1 MLLSTLVRAGVQ
13 VEPITYVASTQQK
26 ASTAGGA
33 GSFTWTRSFLAG
45 DLIVFSVATEDSTAA
60 TTATVDT
67 NSPITYTEMETTTTT
82 VKRRLRFFS
91 YVMPSSASS
100 IDIATNFSF
109 ASGEYEVITVS
120 LLRGAKTTVPI
131 FYDQLQTTT
140 SGNIDLKKGGVL
152 IAHGLGFDDTSTD
165 GISINNDIGTQIA
178 NSSFI
183 GGFAS
188 IQTRK
193 VVDTS
198 TETLTLSNTASTP
211 TFHFIYALSFEPE

>member
-1 MLLSTLVRAGVQ
+1 
-13 VEPITYVASTQQK
+13 
-26 ASTAGGA
+26 
-33 GSFTWTRSFLAG
+33 
-45 DLIVFSVATEDSTAA
+45 
-60 TTATVDT
+60 
-67 NSPITYTEMETTTTT
+67 
-82 VKRRLRFFS
+82 
-91 YVMPSSASS
+91 MPSSASS

-178 NSSFI
+178 GFSSV

-188 IQTRK
+188 MTFRK

-198 TETLTLSNTASTP
+198 TETLALSNTASTP

>member
-13 VEPITYVASTQQK
+13 VEPIEYVANTQQK
-26 ASTAGGA
+26 ASAAGGA

-45 DLIVFSVATEDSTAA
+45 DLVVFSVATEDSTGA

-67 NSPITYTEMETTTTT
+67 NSPTTYTEMETTTTT

-91 YVMPSSASS
+91 YVMPSDASS
-100 IDIATNFSF
+100 IDIATNYSSV
-109 ASGEYEVITVS
+109 SGEYEVITVS
-120 LLRGAKTTVPI
+120 LLRGANTTA
-131 FYDQLQTTT
+131 YDQLRTT
-140 SGNIDLKKGGVL
+140 SSGDIDLKKGGVL
-152 IAHGLGFDDTSTD
+152 IVHGLGFDDTGFD
-165 GISINNDIGTQIA
+165 GININNDIGTTIVGYSA
-178 NSSFI
+178 V

-188 IQTRK
+188 ISTRK

-198 TETLTLSNTASTP
+198 TETRTLSNTASTQ

>member
-13 VEPITYVASTQQK
+13 VEPITYVASTQQR
-26 ASTAGGA
+26 ATTAGGA
-33 GSFTWTRSFLAG
+33 GSFTWTRSFSAG
-45 DLIVFSVATEDSTAA
+45 DLIVFSVATEDSTGA

-67 NSPITYTEMETTTTT
+67 NSPTAYTEMETTTTT

-100 IDIATNFSF
+100 IDIATNYS
-109 ASGEYEVITVS
+109 AVSGEYEVITVS
-120 LLRGAKTTVPI
+120 LLRGANTTA
-131 FYDQLQTTT
+131 YDQLRTT
-140 SGNIDLKKGGVL
+140 STGNIDLKKGGVL

-165 GISINNDIGTQIA
+165 GITINNDIGTQIA
-178 NSSFI
+178 SFSSV

-188 IQTRK
+188 MTFRK

-198 TETLTLSNTASTP
+198 TETLALSNTASTP

>member
-33 GSFTWTRSFLAG
+33 GSFTWTRSFSAG
-45 DLIVFSVATEDSTAA
+45 DLIVFSVATEDSTGA

-67 NSPITYTEMETTTTT
+67 NSPTTYTEMETTTTT

-91 YVMPSSASS
+91 YVMPSGASS
-100 IDIATNFSF
+100 IDIATNYSSV
-109 ASGEYEVITVS
+109 SGEYEVITVS
-120 LLRGAKTTVPI
+120 LLRGANTTA
-131 FYDQLQTTT
+131 YDQLRTT
-140 SGNIDLKKGGVL
+140 STGNIDLKKGGVL

-178 NSSFI
+178 GLSSI

-188 IQTRK
+188 ITARK

-198 TETLTLSNTASTP
+198 TETLALSNTASTP